1 MMCIMESINWV
12 AEATR
17 NEVNEVLEEFGL
29 PQLAL
34 TVSFFDVNGMM
45 DRVIAGYQKEIR
57 IQSIWGGIRNPA
69 AVLHNKIRHELTNYD
84 KVRDAL
90 TEAFHNGMDVD
101 LYYAI
106 REELVSL
113 FCLLC
118 DQIIETLPAEI
129 DVWDKS
135 RLVTIRGDKVRKAK
149 RELPPPGNHPHRER
163 THHLRSRVIRRV
175 ADRPGRTGRPFPK
188 ALGQL
193 TSSASSR
200 CPSR

>member
-135 RLVTIRGDKVRKAK
+135 RLVTIRGDKVRKANENYRR
-149 RELPPPGNHPHRER
+149 REITHIENER
-163 THHLRSRVIRRV
+163 ITCG
-175 ADRPGRTGRPFPK
+175 A
-188 ALGQL
+188 A
-193 TSSASSR
+193 
-200 CPSR
+200 